1 MTKLQKKWKEMRSD
15 YIEMWGGAELMF
27 SENQSENLFHVA
39 TAVKPMQ
46 RK

>member
-1 MTKLQKKWKEMRSD
+1 MAKIQKKWKEMSSD
-15 YIEMWGGAELMF
+15 HIEVLGGAELMF

-46 RK
+46 R